1 MLGVAKVSEPYKMRL
16 IWSSVVVIMCIVAAA
31 AELEASS
38 SSRVASKK
46 KNSLKR
52 TLLNTQH
59 VVFLKEAI

>member
-16 IWSSVVVIMCIVAAA
+16 IWSSLVVIMCVVAAA

-38 SSRVASKK
+38 SSRVQ